1 VLVIIVD
8 KQALLKNM
16 KIELICTGSEL
27 LAGKVNTNAAYIGSR
42 LSAIGFELSLVTDV
56 GDKKQDLLQEL
67 KRAFERSSIV
77 ITTGGL
83 GPTFDDIT
91 VETAAECLNL
101 EIYPDEKVL
110 NSIKEYFLKRY
121 AISVPKINEK
131 QANIIRGA
139 KVLENRFGTAPG
151 QMLHFKFEY
160 SGKKCR
166 KTLFLLPGPP
176 GEMKPMFEE
185 NVEPFLKSYSV
196 DIKKNGVLHVFGI
209 TESAVEEMIRPIM
222 EEAVSGDSKSV
233 EFGIL
238 ASKSVIDIKFSVSG
252 TDELLIDETISR
264 LKLDFGSVLKDNIF
278 GSDNDTLASVA
289 GRLLLENKKTVS
301 FAESCTGGNI
311 AAAITDI
318 PGSSLY
324 FKSSVVT
331 YSNESKIKLLGVK
344 EETLTNFGAVSKE
357 IAKEM
362 VEGVLDLSGSDYAF
376 SVTGIAGPGGGTKE
390 KSIGL
395 VYIGSADKEKTES
408 FKFNFNGTRK
418 DIRKR
423 TVNTVLDLLRR
434 KLIIKHHH

>member
-1 VLVIIVD
+1 
-8 KQALLKNM
+8 M

-27 LAGKVNTNAAYIGSR
+27 LAGKVNTNAAYVGSR

-56 GDKKQDLLQEL
+56 GDKKQDLLQEF
-67 KRAFERSSIV
+67 KRAFERSNIV

-110 NSIKEYFLKRY
+110 NSIKEYFLKRS
-121 AISVPKINEK
+121 ATSIPKINEK

-151 QMLHFKFEY
+151 QMLHFKFKDSE
-160 SGKKCR
+160 KKCQ

-196 DIKKNGVLHVFGI
+196 GIKKNGVLHVFGI
-209 TESAVEEMIRPIM
+209 TESAVEEMIKPIM

-252 TDELLIDETISR
+252 TDELLVDETISK
-264 LKLDFGSVLKDNIF
+264 LKLGFGSVLRDNIF
-278 GSDNDTLASVA
+278 GSGNDTLASVA
-289 GRLLLENKKTVS
+289 GQLLLENKKTVS

-331 YSNESKIKLLGVK
+331 YSNESKMKLLGLK

-357 IAKEM
+357 TAKEM
-362 VEGVLDLSGSDYAF
+362 AEGVLKLSDSDYAF

-390 KSIGL
+390 KPVGL

-434 KLIIKHHH
+434 KLIVKHSY

>member
-1 VLVIIVD
+1 
-8 KQALLKNM
+8 M

-56 GDKKQDLLQEL
+56 GDKKQDLLQEF
-67 KRAFERSSIV
+67 KRAFKRSNVV
-77 ITTGGL
+77 IITGGL

-101 EIYPDEKVL
+101 EIYSNEKVL
-110 NSIKEYFLKRY
+110 NSIKEYFLKRSV
-121 AISVPKINEK
+121 ISIPKTNKK

-139 KVLENRFGTAPG
+139 KVLENSFGTAPG
-151 QMLHFKFEY
+151 QMLHFKFKDSE
-160 SGKKCR
+160 KKYR
-166 KTLFLLPGPP
+166 KSLFLLPGPP
-176 GEMKPMFEE
+176 EEMKPMFEE
-185 NVEPFLKSYSV
+185 NVEPFLKNYSV
-196 DIKKNGVLHVFGI
+196 GIKKNGVLHVFGI
-209 TESAVEEMIRPIM
+209 AESVVEEMIKPVM
-222 EEAVSGDSKSV
+222 DEAVSGDSKSV

-252 TDELLIDETISR
+252 TDELLVDETISK
-264 LKLDFGSVLKDNIF
+264 LKFGFDRVLKDNIF

-289 GRLLLENKKTVS
+289 GKLLLKSKKTVS

-311 AAAITDI
+311 AAAITGI

-331 YSNESKIKLLGVK
+331 YSNESKMKLLGVK

-357 IAKEM
+357 TAKEM
-362 VEGVLDLSGSDYAF
+362 AESVLKLSDSDYAF

-390 KSIGL
+390 KPVGL
-395 VYIGSADKEKTES
+395 VYIGSADKKKTES
-408 FKFNFNGTRK
+408 FKLNFNGTRE

-434 KLIIKHHH
+434 KLIVKHSY